1 MNFNARQVLRSNYE
15 GNYEYCI
22 RELTNIVENLCE
34 TIEKQQ
40 EEINKL
46 KGSK

>member
-1 MNFNARQVLRSNYE
+1 MKFNTRQILRSNYG

-22 RELTNIVENLCE
+22 RELTNTIEKLCE
-34 TIEKQQ
+34 TVEKQQ

-46 KGSK
+46 VERE